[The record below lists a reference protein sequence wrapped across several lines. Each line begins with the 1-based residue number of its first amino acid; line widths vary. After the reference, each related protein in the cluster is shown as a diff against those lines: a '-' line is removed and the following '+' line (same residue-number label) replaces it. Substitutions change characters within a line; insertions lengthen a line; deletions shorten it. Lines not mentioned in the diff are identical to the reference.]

1 MSKNLVIRFDEE
13 ATEKYLKLAEA
24 RMIAEVEANCEPC
37 GVSIK
42 IEVGPDSYGS
52 YAYLGDNS
60 IGEVSVELL
69 EETPILPRK
78 AWMVDAS
85 CVPPPNT

>member
-1 MSKNLVIRFDEE
+1 
-13 ATEKYLKLAEA
+13 
-24 RMIAEVEANCEPC
+24 MIAEVEADCEPC

-52 YAYLGDNS
+52 YAYQGDDS

-69 EETPILPRK
+69 EET
-78 AWMVDAS
+78 
-85 CVPPPNT
+85 